1 MSLKIGMIGQIV
13 LDTVYRYRGGVT
25 EDLGGIAYSIMT
37 VDSLMESDDLVAPIV
52 RVGSDAIEKVR
63 MGLAGVPHMSW
74 DGVIEDERPNNR
86 VELRYTGP
94 DTREELASGGVGAL
108 KEGDLLSIGE
118 YDGLLINMISGR
130 ELDRQLLS
138 DMMDEVSLPIHLDLH
153 SYLLGLDEGG
163 RHYRRRPGDWEEW
176 LELCDTLQVNRDE
189 LCTILGSESD
199 ACDAGDYLW
208 RMSRGHRV
216 ACLIVTDGKKGSWC
230 WYTDEGGKS
239 RECRMPPS
247 GEVELMDPTGSG
259 DVFGAAFFYSR
270 LSGGSIEMAMAL
282 ATRLA
287 GFNCARSGT
296 AGLNDHLRNQM
307 TQDGFRMKP
316 GRGEE
321 SGDKVL

>member
-13 LDTVYRYRGGVT
+13 LDTVHRYRGGVT

-37 VDSLMESDDLVAPIV
+37 VDSLMGSDDLVSPIV
-52 RVGSDAIEKVR
+52 RVGSDAIEKIR
-63 MGLAGVPHMSW
+63 MALAEVPHMSW
-74 DGVIEDERPNNR
+74 DGVLEDEGPNNR

-94 DTREELASGGVGAL
+94 DTREELASGGVSAL
-108 KEGDLLSIGE
+108 KRGDLLSIGE
-118 YDGLLINMISGR
+118 CDGLLINMISGR

-138 DMMDEVSLPIHLDLH
+138 DTMDEVSLPVYLDLH

-163 RHYRRRPGDWEEW
+163 RHYRRRPEGWEEW
-176 LELCDTLQVNRDE
+176 LDLCDTLQVNRDE
-189 LCTILGSESD
+189 LCTILGSEGET
-199 ACDAGDYLW
+199 CDAGDYLW
-208 RMSRGHRV
+208 RMSRGHRI
-216 ACLIVTDGKKGSWC
+216 ACLIVTDGKQGSWC
-230 WYTDEGGKS
+230 WYTDEKGKPHK
-239 RECRMPPS
+239 RHMPPS
-247 GEVELMDPTGSG
+247 GEVELVDPTGSG

-270 LSGGSIEMAMAL
+270 LSGGSIETAMTL

-307 TQDGFRMKP
+307 EQDDFRIKP

-321 SGDKVL
+321 SGDNL